1 MPVAAVPHVQFTP
14 HLRQWA
20 TGVAPDQIIDA
31 SGATVAA
38 ALHDVFSRFPVLRAY
53 ILDDQGQLRPHIA
66 VFVDGVHLRRDIL
79 TQAVRADSTIYV
91 LQALSG
97 G

>member
-1 MPVAAVPHVQFTP
+1 MPQVQFTP

-20 TGVAPDQIIDA
+20 TGVAPDEIIVA

-38 ALHDVFSRFPVLRAY
+38 VLDDVFTRFPILKGY
-53 ILDDQGQLRPHIA
+53 IFDDQGQLRPHIA

-79 TQAVRADSTIYV
+79 ACPVRPDSVIFV